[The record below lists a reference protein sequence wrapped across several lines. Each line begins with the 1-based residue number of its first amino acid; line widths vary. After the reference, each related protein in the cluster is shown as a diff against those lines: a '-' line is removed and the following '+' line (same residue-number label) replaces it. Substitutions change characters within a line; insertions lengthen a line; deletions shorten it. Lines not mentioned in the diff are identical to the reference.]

1 MGDRERN
8 ETEKERK
15 IEPVSYKY
23 DPNGTVFVIAFIRLL
38 VLLRTRWRLWYGY
51 ILPCVTPLLK
61 YSESVWVWECD
72 SEGGTYGD
80 STRGFFVLVGASPS
94 LSPDLSGAA
103 LQYQMGARERPPE
116 ERGPPV
122 IEGALLHWAREKTF
136 GLIVIKEIFWRTAC
150 RRVYGVDRARLYMH
164 SCAVCEREI

>member
-1 MGDRERN
+1 MILMARFLWLRSFVYWFYYAHGED
-8 ETEKERK
+8 
-15 IEPVSYKY
+15 Y
-23 DPNGTVFVIAFIRLL
+23 DMVTFYL
-38 VLLRTRWRLWYGY
+38 VLHPFWNIARV
-51 ILPCVTPLLK
+51 CEC
-61 YSESVWVWECD
+61 ESVIQRE
-72 SEGGTYGD
+72 
-80 STRGFFVLVGASPS
+80 VLTVTAHAVFLCWWGLPPLS

-103 LQYQMGARERPPE
+103 WQHQMGARERPPE